1 MLIVDETELK
11 IGSKNWCDKS
21 RRSGFFFFFLKIS
34 LFAIISNL
42 RSIGIYWVRA
52 ITNR

>member
-21 RRSGFFFFFLKIS
+21 RRSSFFFFFFENFTFRDYFQFTL
-34 LFAIISNL
+34 
-42 RSIGIYWVRA
+42 
-52 ITNR
+52 NRDILG